1 MQERDA
7 PSPSLKNPDEGSWEL
22 VSERFSLRDYCCELT
37 GRTPDDTEFDA
48 AFLKSVIHPDDHLLF
63 FNTVRHLSRD
73 VNESST
79 IIFRLVHKNG
89 GIRWIECIMRA
100 SAFDENGSASKI
112 SGHVV
117 DISELMKTETQ
128 LHKLNRSLLAIN
140 NCNQALL
147 RASNEKELLNDIC
160 RTVVEI
166 GGYRMAWVGYAQD
179 DPEKSVTPVACA
191 GIEDGY
197 LETLN
202 ITWEDTERGRGPV
215 GSAIRTNE
223 PSSARDMLK
232 DTGFEPWRS
241 QAVRRGYAS
250 VLSLPLKNEHRVFGA
265 LSIYS
270 ATTDTFD
277 ADETTLLT
285 SLADNL
291 AYGISMLQNRKAK
304 KLAEEAMRQSEARYR
319 SIFQNKYT
327 VMLIIDP
334 ENGSIVDA
342 NPAAVDF
349 YGWQRDEL
357 CRMNITQINLLPKEE
372 VLSKIQQ
379 AYNLPCNYFV
389 FPHRRA
395 DDSVRNVEVVSGPI
409 TVEGKSLLYTIV
421 NDITE
426 RKQFQEML
434 VEGNKRMHFIMNA
447 TNTGLWENGL
457 GPSVTTVWSDEIWQ
471 LYGLEPHS
479 CEPSYENWLNTI
491 VPEDRDKVREQAE
504 TAMANN
510 TEFNSIWRV
519 RNTDGTI
526 RWLMS
531 RGTPFMETEEKVPHY
546 VGIVIDITDRKTEE
560 ESKHQLE
567 AQLRKAQRL
576 ESIGTLAGGVA
587 HDFNNILTPILGY
600 SEMGLYSLSP
610 DNPVHD
616 YFNEIMQAATR
627 AQNLIGQILTF
638 SRTQEVTPSV
648 VSVQS
653 VIAEAMKLL
662 RPSIPS
668 TITIEQVIDNTC
680 RNILADPSQIH
691 QIIINLCT
699 NAFQAME
706 QSIGRLRIELT
717 EIVVDSRLL
726 KSFPKLNV
734 DNSYVRLSISDTG
747 TGMDEATME
756 RIFEPFFTTKAL
768 NQGTG
773 LGLSV
778 VHGIVASYKGAIT
791 VDSQPGKGTS
801 FHIYLPVINQRMESA
816 KNVGPQLN
824 GSNSRILFVDDEV
837 SSTRMMTAMLKKFG
851 FDIQTSNSPI
861 EAISMLKLNPGN
873 FDLVITDLTMPE
885 MTGKDLAA
893 EIKRINPRIPIILM
907 TGYEKDLG
915 DTKTLRNSGISKIL
929 KKPAKMAQMVSAI
942 NEVISGITA

>member
-1 MQERDA
+1 MLEKET
-7 PSPSLKNPDEGSWEL
+7 PSPTLKNPDEGSWEL

-37 GRTPDDTEFDA
+37 GRTPDDTEFDT

-63 FNTVRHLSRD
+63 FNAVRHLSRD
-73 VNESST
+73 EKESST

-100 SAFDENGSASKI
+100 SAFDDKGIASKI

-117 DISELMKTETQ
+117 DITELMKTETQ

-179 DPEKSVTPVACA
+179 DSEKSVTPVANA

-197 LETLN
+197 LETLK
-202 ITWEDTERGRGPV
+202 ITWEDTERGRGPA
-215 GSAIRTNE
+215 GTAIRSCE

-232 DTGFEPWRS
+232 DPKFEPWRS
-241 QAVRRGYAS
+241 EALKRGYAS
-250 VLSLPLKNEHRVFGA
+250 VLSLPLKNEHRAFGA

-270 ATTDTFD
+270 ATPDAFD

-291 AYGISMLQNRKAK
+291 AYGISMLQNRQAK

-319 SIFQNKYT
+319 SLFQNEYT

-334 ENGSIVDA
+334 ENGAIVDA
-342 NPAAVDF
+342 NPAAVEF

-357 CRMNITQINLLPKEE
+357 CRMNISQINLLSQEE
-372 VLSKIQQ
+372 VQSKLQQ
-379 AYNLPCNYFV
+379 ASKGSSNYFV
-389 FPHRRA
+389 FPHRLA
-395 DDSVRNVEVVSGPI
+395 DGSHRDVEVVSGPI
-409 TVEGKSLLYTIV
+409 TVEGKSLIYTIV

-434 VEGNKRMHFIMNA
+434 VEGNKRMHFIMNT
-447 TNTGLWENGL
+447 TNTGLWETGIDSNF
-457 GPSVTTVWSDEIWQ
+457 TVWSDEIWK
-471 LYGLEPHS
+471 LYGLEPNS

-491 VPEDRDKVREQAE
+491 IPEDRENVREQAE
-504 TAMANN
+504 KALADN

-519 RNTDGTI
+519 RNTDGSI

-531 RGTPFMETEEKVPHY
+531 KGAPFMNAEGKVPHF
-546 VGIVIDITDRKTEE
+546 VGIVIDITDRKNEE

-600 SEMGLYSLSP
+600 SEMGLFSLP
-610 DNPVHD
+610 PENPVHD
-616 YFNEIMQAATR
+616 YFSEIMQAATR

-638 SRTQEVTPSV
+638 SRTQEVSPSV

-668 TITIEQVIDNTC
+668 TITIEQHIDNTC

-691 QIIINLCT
+691 QIIVNLCT

-706 QSIGRLRIELT
+706 QAVGRLRIELT

-791 VDSQPGKGTS
+791 VESQPGKGTS
-801 FHIYLPVINQRMESA
+801 FHIYLPVIDKRMESA
-816 KNVGPQLN
+816 NNVCPLLN

-851 FDIQTSNSPI
+851 FEIQTSNSPI
-861 EAISMLKLNPGN
+861 DAIALLKLDPGK

-885 MTGKDLAA
+885 MTGTDLAT
-893 EIKRINPRIPIILM
+893 ELHRINPRIPIILM

-929 KKPAKMAQMVSAI
+929 KKPAKMAQLVSTI